1 MGRLDGKVAL
11 ITGAASGI
19 GRGMAVRFAAEG
31 AKVILTDMNEE
42 GIREAAAEIGEN
54 AIAVPLNVTDKE
66 AWENAVKTGEKKFGN
81 ITVLVNNAG
90 YAPTANVE
98 GTTPEMLQKAF
109 DINVMGTYYGIHS
122 VLESMKRAGGGSII
136 NTITAGIRH
145 MNGGYCFAYVST
157 KAGVLAATK
166 ASAQALAK
174 YNIRVN
180 GVSPGATRTPML
192 PKEMEELSAKQIP
205 MGRIGM
211 VEDIV
216 NVGLAL
222 ASDEFCYVSGQDIDV
237 DGAYSATTV

>member
-1 MGRLDGKVAL
+1 
-11 ITGAASGI
+11 
-19 GRGMAVRFAAEG
+19 MAIHPTA
-31 AKVILTDMNEE
+31 I
-42 GIREAAAEIGEN
+42 ISPSAEIGEN
-54 AIAVPLNVTDKE
+54 AIAVPLNVADGE
-66 AWENAVKTGEKKFGN
+66 AWKNAVKIGEEKFGD

-90 YAPTANVE
+90 YATTASIE

-109 DINVMGTYYGIHS
+109 DVNVMGTYYGIQS
-122 VLESMKRAGGGSII
+122 VLECMKRAGGGSII

-145 MNGGYCFAYVST
+145 MNGGFCYAYVST
-157 KAGVLAATK
+157 KAGVLATTK
-166 ASAQALAK
+166 SCAQALAK

-192 PKEMEELSAKQIP
+192 PKDMEELSAKQIP